1 MGKITVLL
9 VTLRKTSPKELFFTG
24 LYNNSFSFYTFVIKT
39 KIANTTRERG
49 ISGTKKSL
57 NNQV

>member
-24 LYNNSFSFYTFVIKT
+24 RYNNSFSSYTFVIKT
-39 KIANTTRERG
+39 KIERG